1 MIKQIVI
8 KSESEM
14 LHFGRDVANLLLSGD
29 FIALFGGLGAGKTT
43 FVRGLADALGIC
55 SVSSP
60 TFNIVKRYDAKLK
73 LDHFDCYRLDSYEDL
88 MNIGFDDYL
97 NDESVIVMEW
107 SENVIE
113 ALPRERLEI
122 HISGS
127 GAENRTVDLVAETEH
142 YIAIIDKLLR

>member
-1 MIKQIVI
+1 MIKQII
-8 KSESEM
+8 IRSEQDM
-14 LHFGRDVANLLLSGD
+14 LRFGEDVANLLSNGD

-43 FVRGLADALGIC
+43 FVKGLADALGIC
-55 SVSSP
+55 NVSSP

-97 NDESVIVMEW
+97 NDESIIVMEW
-107 SENVIE
+107 SENVKEI
-113 ALPRERLEI
+113 LPKERLEI

-127 GAENRTVDLVAETEH
+127 GMEDRILELIAETEH
-142 YIAIIDKLLR
+142 YINIINKLPQ

>member
-1 MIKQIVI
+1 MIKQIVV

-14 LHFGRDVANLLLSGD
+14 LRLGKNVANLLSSGD

-43 FVRGLADALGIC
+43 FVKGLADALGIRN
-55 SVSSP
+55 VSSP

-107 SENVIE
+107 SENVTE
-113 ALPRERLEI
+113 ALPTERLEI
-122 HISGS
+122 HINGS
-127 GAENRTVDLVAETEH
+127 GAQTRTVELVAETEH
-142 YIAIIDKLLR
+142 YIAIVNKLLW